1 MTLYR
6 LKLEARQFLSQRY
19 HTKIEDKFEWAK
31 MNVPLYLLE
40 EVPQNR
46 VQLGFDHGNG
56 QTSLSGHDP
65 DHGAKYYFTLC
76 MPPMTNKQYNE
87 FNISELQ
94 DKFND
99 IVKNIKL

>member
-1 MTLYR
+1 MTVYK
-6 LKLEARQFLSQRY
+6 LKPEARQFLSERY

-40 EVPQNR
+40 EVAQNR
-46 VQLGFDHGNG
+46 VQLGYDNG
-56 QTSLSGHDP
+56 DGITSVSSYKP
-65 DHGAKYYFTLC
+65 EESKYYFTLHF
-76 MPPMTNKQYNE
+76 PEMTNKQYNE